1 MFVNVNSFEDVESK
15 TFIVPLSVEWVIEL
29 SIPTTSVVL
38 PGASASVPR
47 RPPEAHSGQM
57 GFGGRPPEAKR
68 RCTGRRTTA
77 RSRLRSCCSP
87 KALRWTPRTTSA
99 RASIREACARHRV
112 SPTWGAS
119 KKLLGSDDH
128 KWHVNELMN
137 DHNAICH
144 IDINFVSIFIDIVS
158 LKVICWKQDVLK
170 LVECVCKLFVNIF
183 CV

>member
-1 MFVNVNSFEDVESK
+1 MDAKDDFG
-15 TFIVPLSVEWVIEL
+15 PGLQ
-29 SIPTTSVVL
+29 TSSL
-38 PGASASVPR
+38 ADL
-47 RPPEAHSGQM
+47 
-57 GFGGRPPEAKR
+57 GRF
-68 RCTGRRTTA
+68 
-77 RSRLRSCCSP
+77 
-87 KALRWTPRTTSA
+87 
-99 RASIREACARHRV
+99 
-112 SPTWGAS
+112 

-158 LKVICWKQDVLK
+158 LKVMCRKQDVLK